1 MSEHNLDPR
10 IQRKDDTYESY
21 HARNSPPPKYVHP
34 VFGANDPNSLWG
46 QKAKFLF
53 FSLLF
58 LGAFIVEIRGIII
71 GICFPL
77 LCGVIA
83 LKMTGEKR
91 QMVGDGDE
99 SDHG

>member
-1 MSEHNLDPR
+1 
-10 IQRKDDTYESY
+10 
-21 HARNSPPPKYVHP
+21 
-34 VFGANDPNSLWG
+34 
-46 QKAKFLF
+46 
-53 FSLLF
+53 LF